1 MTYISNEPKEG
12 SVRRKT
18 MGRRPQGNYV
28 EAAKTVL
35 TELGGGP
42 ISSRGLVAAA
52 QERGLVGDGK
62 WVYHNFLR
70 KVRES
75 GEFDT
80 SVRGQISLVTT
91 APEETTPEP
100 TAEAEVEEKTFQ
112 TTTFEF

>member
-1 MTYISNEPKEG
+1 MG
-12 SVRRKT
+12 SIRRKT

-28 EAAKTVL
+28 EAARAVL

-42 ISSRGLVAAA
+42 ISSRVLVDAA
-52 QERGLVGDGK
+52 QERELIGNGK

-80 SVRGQISLVTT
+80 SVRGQVSLVTT
-91 APEETTPEP
+91 TQEEPPSETP
-100 TAEAEVEEKTFQ
+100 AEAPAEEAAFR
-112 TTTFEF
+112 TTRFEF